1 MTGSSRAVFILK
13 FFGISESA
21 WLVLKTGAQLMFME
35 LQSRRTV
42 FNTDKTSEGFS
53 FFSQLKWYSEYSCC
67 CCCCLLNLIVIWFI
81 YLIYFVIDRKK
92 MNKFQHIYD
101 WNVSSW
107 KHCMTRKEEL
117 TTWIHTHIYVY
128 YNKK

>member
-21 WLVLKTGAQLMFME
+21 CLVLKTAAQPMFVE

-53 FFSQLKWYSEYSCC
+53 FFLSLNGIQNIIVAAAAAKPNS
-67 CCCCLLNLIVIWFI
+67 NLIHISNLFC
-81 YLIYFVIDRKK
+81 DNRKK
-92 MNKFQHIYD
+92 
-101 WNVSSW
+101 
-107 KHCMTRKEEL
+107 
-117 TTWIHTHIYVY
+117 
-128 YNKK
+128 